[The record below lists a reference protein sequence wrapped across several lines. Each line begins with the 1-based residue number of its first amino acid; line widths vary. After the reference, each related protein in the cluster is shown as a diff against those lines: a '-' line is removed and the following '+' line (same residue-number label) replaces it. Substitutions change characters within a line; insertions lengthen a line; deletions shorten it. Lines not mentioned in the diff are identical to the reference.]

1 LHEPSDSGFCH
12 NCGIRLN
19 GPYCSAC
26 GQRALPLDLTFPE
39 YFHEFSHELVHYD
52 GRIFQTIRRLL
63 LWPGFLTREYLQG
76 HRARWIPPLRLY
88 LTLSVIF
95 FALSAFSP
103 LQTATTRGRAED
115 GWHFSWRT
123 GPQVD
128 VTGAG
133 DEDAE
138 EAARKLGF
146 ENAAAMNDTVNH
158 AVWAWL
164 PRLMFL
170 LVPLFAWLATRAY
183 RRVDR
188 NYLHHLIFALHVHSA
203 FFAVGALAT
212 AATIVSRPAGRL
224 LWSVIVVYIT
234 AYLVLAFRNVYGK
247 VRYGYVRM
255 VFVFSIY
262 FMAVIAAFAMI
273 VVPVMLPRILSGN
286 LK

>member
-1 LHEPSDSGFCH
+1 LHEPGDSDFCH

-26 GQRALPLDLTFPE
+26 GQRALPLDLTFHE
-39 YFHEFSHELVHYD
+39 FFHEFSHELLHYD

-95 FALSAFSP
+95 FAVNAFVP
-103 LQTATTRGRAED
+103 LQTATSGSRTES
-115 GWHFSWRT
+115 GWHLSWRT
-123 GPQVD
+123 GPQVN
-128 VTGAG
+128 VSGTG

-146 ENAAAMNDTVNH
+146 EDAAAMNEAVNH
-158 AVWAWL
+158 AIRTWL
-164 PRLMFL
+164 PRLMFV
-170 LVPLFAWLATRAY
+170 LVPLFAWLAARLY
-183 RRVDR
+183 HRVDR

-212 AATIVSRPAGRL
+212 AATIASRAAGGL

-234 AYLVLAFRNVYGK
+234 VYLVLSFRRVYGP
-247 VRYGYVRM
+247 VRYGYLRM
-255 VFVFSIY
+255 VFVFSVY
-262 FMAVIAAFAMI
+262 FMAVIAAFFTI
-273 VVPVMLPRILSGN
+273 VAPVILPRILTGN